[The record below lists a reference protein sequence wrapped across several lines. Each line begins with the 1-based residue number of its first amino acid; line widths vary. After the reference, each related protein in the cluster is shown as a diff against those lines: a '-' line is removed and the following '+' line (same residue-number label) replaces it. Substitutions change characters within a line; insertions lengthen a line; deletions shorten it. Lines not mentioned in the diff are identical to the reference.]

1 MSLQAGARLAQP
13 ADEGNSPRGGAWNGQ
28 ATKDTSCAPSA
39 GERRFTAD
47 SIGGVPRSNDRIA
60 AATTGCRAASNGLRA
75 CQRAR
80 KWSRARARERRGRIK
95 SEEDD
100 ADAENRSFAFNG
112 CAQSLERWARQDEN
126 NSPDVAFRATTRA
139 AGAVTTRRHT
149 HPHTTRLI
157 TFSPITAAR
166 QLPQRPDL
174 RSATTVRRHPRVQP

>member
-1 MSLQAGARLAQP
+1 MARQRKTLPARRQQANDDSLLIRSAESLGRMIGSLQRQLDAARRLTGSAP
-13 ADEGNSPRGGAWNGQ
+13 VNARGNGH
-28 ATKDTSCAPSA
+28 AP
-39 GERRFTAD
+39 
-47 SIGGVPRSNDRIA
+47 V
-60 AATTGCRAASNGLRA
+60 
-75 CQRAR
+75 
-80 KWSRARARERRGRIK
+80 RERRGRIK